1 MSTHVRSSI
10 YHTHHFVVFS
20 GAHVGFTVKRPK
32 DNTDPRIFQTVV
44 YNSEP
49 GFNTATGKFV
59 CHHPGIY
66 LFTTTV
72 TRNPGIG
79 EARCS
84 ISVNGANKIQAIANN
99 LHGITPAYPSASVTL
114 IVHLKTGD
122 EVYLAAC
129 SAHYI
134 SSESS
139 FSGVLIRP
147 DLG

>member
-1 MSTHVRSSI
+1 ML
-10 YHTHHFVVFS
+10 YHTHHYVVFS
-20 GAHVGFTVKRPK
+20 GAHVGFTVKGPK

-44 YNSEP
+44 YNSE

-59 CHHPGIY
+59 CHHPGMY

-72 TRNPGIG
+72 VRNTGAR

-84 ISVNGANKIQAIANN
+84 ISVNGVNKITAYANN
-99 LHGITPAYPSASVTL
+99 RNPRAITLAYPSASVTL
-114 IVHLKTGD
+114 VVYLKTGD

-129 SAHYI
+129 SANYI
-134 SSESS
+134 NSESS

-147 DLG
+147 DVG